1 MPPLVPGA
9 RRNLGGSFS
18 SVMSMEVV
26 AEVDDALVDGSMGL
40 VATLLAWQ
48 PVAAGEASVSSAS
61 PPHTPCYHRLSCL
74 CSPASL
80 DDECVSQCSGSTT
93 TRRGVGELRL
103 RSLALRSQ

>member
-1 MPPLVPGA
+1 MGA
-9 RRNLGGSFS
+9 LG
-18 SVMSMEVV
+18 E
-26 AEVDDALVDGSMGL
+26 L

-61 PPHTPCYHRLSCL
+61 PPHTPCFHRLSCL

-93 TRRGVGELRL
+93 TRRAGEVPVLL